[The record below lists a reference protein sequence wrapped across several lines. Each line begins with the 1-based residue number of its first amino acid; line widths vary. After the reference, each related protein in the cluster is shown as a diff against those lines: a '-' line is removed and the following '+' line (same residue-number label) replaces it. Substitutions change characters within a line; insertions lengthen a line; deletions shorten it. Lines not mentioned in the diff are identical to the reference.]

1 MYFWLRRCVIAVV
14 VAVGFATTAL
24 HAADSKTNTD
34 DPDFIRVDRESALVP
49 AIGTCLG
56 QNKEAVLLADHVQC
70 TPYRAGTS
78 HLAKEAPNAPFDVS
92 LARDCPAAPPSGHE
106 AQQGNAQTPFNARRL
121 PADALD
127 QIIKDFASTIGAHGI
142 RILGALFC
150 ERLNLVGLDLP
161 YSLILDRSV
170 FKEGIEI
177 RNFRT
182 KGDFSVDGS
191 LVFNQLKIVR
201 SYFEG
206 SVFGDR
212 SFIKGLA
219 VIDTT
224 VAGSAFFRESVLF
237 HLAHF
242 EGARIARV
250 LSIRASALSFFL
262 TQFSSVGGLLELSHS
277 EARCAYY
284 INKSEIG
291 FFVANRV
298 GFGTI
303 APLSNQGDAAEAI
316 YSWKR
321 AFSIT
326 DAVKRTLTS
335 EEVRKVVGD
344 AEPCESESIKYRAE
358 FFLFDS
364 KVHSSLCI
372 NEFQWLSPR
381 AADLSAKEKFSAPSE
396 GSKLYLRTIVALDGN
411 TIGNNLIVN
420 LWSDKRTIHDEVS
433 ADLHKFEAI
442 GLKTA
447 GFVFNFDDN
456 KRHYFTALD
465 GLEFERIY
473 SAQAACEYAGSEPA
487 PAGGPSDGTPSI
499 ISELKAQLDIPTVDE
514 VLKWLEL
521 NKLGSTQPYTAFANA
536 FERAGADSTQIKV
549 ARSNREVC
557 ERAAHWLLLPIIRPF
572 CRGVAERHEGGPDQ
586 PPRPGTET
594 SIAGPA
600 PQLSGW
606 SQLGAALSAIPDLLS
621 DLAQLLFRG
630 ALYFLADHGYRPG
643 KVIWWVTITLIVF
656 WAMFLLWLRV
666 VAFSP
671 TTKTPPDQPPSN
683 QQAPTPDTVKL
694 RPIGLLFLLDRLLP
708 SYKISSANYD
718 IGSYYKRIPI
728 SEVANRTPPPRF
740 VRRALFFHFPVE
752 PVVDEAEIA
761 RVNRLLL
768 ILRLLGVVFT
778 VFLAAAIGALVV
790 H

>member
-1 MYFWLRRCVIAVV
+1 M
-14 VAVGFATTAL
+14 
-24 HAADSKTNTD
+24 
-34 DPDFIRVDRESALVP
+34 
-49 AIGTCLG
+49 
-56 QNKEAVLLADHVQC
+56 
-70 TPYRAGTS
+70 
-78 HLAKEAPNAPFDVS
+78 
-92 LARDCPAAPPSGHE
+92 
-106 AQQGNAQTPFNARRL
+106 
-121 PADALD
+121 
-127 QIIKDFASTIGAHGI
+127 
-142 RILGALFC
+142 
-150 ERLNLVGLDLP
+150 
-161 YSLILDRSV
+161 
-170 FKEGIEI
+170 
-177 RNFRT
+177 
-182 KGDFSVDGS
+182 
-191 LVFNQLKIVR
+191 
-201 SYFEG
+201 
-206 SVFGDR
+206 
-212 SFIKGLA
+212 
-219 VIDTT
+219 
-224 VAGSAFFRESVLF
+224 
-237 HLAHF
+237 
-242 EGARIARV
+242 

-284 INKSEIG
+284 INKTEIG
-291 FFVANRV
+291 FLAANRV

-326 DAVKRTLTS
+326 DAVKRMLTND
-335 EEVRKVVGD
+335 EVKKVVAD

-358 FFLFDS
+358 FFLF
-364 KVHSSLCI
+364 
-372 NEFQWLSPR
+372 
-381 AADLSAKEKFSAPSE
+381 
-396 GSKLYLRTIVALDGN
+396 ALDGN

-420 LWSDKRTIHDEVS
+420 LWSKNRTIHDDVS

-456 KRHYFTALD
+456 KRNYFTALD

-487 PAGGPSDGTPSI
+487 PTGGPGDGTPSI

-557 ERAAHWLLLPIIRPF
+557 ERAAHWLLLPVIRPF

-586 PPRPGTET
+586 PPRPGTDA

-621 DLAQLLFRG
+621 DFVQLLFRG

-643 KVIWWVTITLIVF
+643 KVLWWVTITLIVF
-656 WAMFLLWLRV
+656 WAIFLLWLRV

-671 TTKTPPDQPPSN
+671 TIKTPPDQPPSD
-683 QQAPTPDTVKL
+683 QQTPTPDTVKL

-708 SYKISSANYD
+708 SYQISSANYD

-728 SEVANRTPPPRF
+728 SEVANRTPPPPF
-740 VRRALFFHFPVE
+740 VRRALFFQLPVE

>member
-34 DPDFIRVDRESALVP
+34 DPDFIRVDRESDIVP

-56 QNKEAVLLADHVQC
+56 QNKEAVLFADHVQC

-92 LARDCPAAPPSGHE
+92 LARDCPAAPPSGHG
-106 AQQGNAQTPFNARRL
+106 AQQGNAQTPFNARRI

-191 LVFNQLKIVR
+191 LVFNQLRIVR

-212 SFIKGLA
+212 SFIKRLA

-224 VAGSAFFRESVLF
+224 VDGSVFFRESVLF

-284 INKSEIG
+284 INKTEIG
-291 FFVANRV
+291 FLAANRV

-326 DAVKRTLTS
+326 DAVKRMLTND
-335 EEVRKVVGD
+335 EVKKVVAD

-358 FFLFDS
+358 FFLF
-364 KVHSSLCI
+364 
-372 NEFQWLSPR
+372 
-381 AADLSAKEKFSAPSE
+381 
-396 GSKLYLRTIVALDGN
+396 ALDGN

-420 LWSDKRTIHDEVS
+420 LWSKNRTIHDDVS

-456 KRHYFTALD
+456 KRNYFTALD

-487 PAGGPSDGTPSI
+487 PTGGPGDGTPSI
-499 ISELKAQLDIPTVDE
+499 ISEL
-514 VLKWLEL
+514 
-521 NKLGSTQPYTAFANA
+521 TAV
-536 FERAGADSTQIKV
+536 RQ
-549 ARSNREVC
+549 
-557 ERAAHWLLLPIIRPF
+557 F
-572 CRGVAERHEGGPDQ
+572 CRGH
-586 PPRPGTET
+586 
-594 SIAGPA
+594 S
-600 PQLSGW
+600 
-606 SQLGAALSAIPDLLS
+606 
-621 DLAQLLFRG
+621 
-630 ALYFLADHGYRPG
+630 
-643 KVIWWVTITLIVF
+643 VT
-656 WAMFLLWLRV
+656 
-666 VAFSP
+666 
-671 TTKTPPDQPPSN
+671 
-683 QQAPTPDTVKL
+683 
-694 RPIGLLFLLDRLLP
+694 
-708 SYKISSANYD
+708 
-718 IGSYYKRIPI
+718 
-728 SEVANRTPPPRF
+728 
-740 VRRALFFHFPVE
+740 H
-752 PVVDEAEIA
+752 
-761 RVNRLLL
+761 
-768 ILRLLGVVFT
+768 
-778 VFLAAAIGALVV
+778 
-790 H
+790 

>member
-14 VAVGFATTAL
+14 VAVEFATTAL

-34 DPDFIRVDRESALVP
+34 DPDFIRVDRESDIVP

-56 QNKEAVLLADHVQC
+56 QNKEAVLFADHVQC

-92 LARDCPAAPPSGHE
+92 LARDCPAAPPSGHG
-106 AQQGNAQTPFNARRL
+106 AQQGNAQTPFNARRI

-191 LVFNQLKIVR
+191 LVFNQLRIVR

-212 SFIKGLA
+212 SFIKRLA

-224 VAGSAFFRESVLF
+224 VDGSVFFRESVLF

-284 INKSEIG
+284 INKTEIG
-291 FFVANRV
+291 FLAANRV

-321 AFSIT
+321 L
-326 DAVKRTLTS
+326 K
-335 EEVRKVVGD
+335 
-344 AEPCESESIKYRAE
+344 
-358 FFLFDS
+358 
-364 KVHSSLCI
+364 
-372 NEFQWLSPR
+372 SPR
-381 AADLSAKEKFSAPSE
+381 T
-396 GSKLYLRTIVALDGN
+396 GR
-411 TIGNNLIVN
+411 
-420 LWSDKRTIHDEVS
+420 
-433 ADLHKFEAI
+433 
-442 GLKTA
+442 
-447 GFVFNFDDN
+447 
-456 KRHYFTALD
+456 
-465 GLEFERIY
+465 
-473 SAQAACEYAGSEPA
+473 C
-487 PAGGPSDGTPSI
+487 
-499 ISELKAQLDIPTVDE
+499 AQL
-514 VLKWLEL
+514 
-521 NKLGSTQPYTAFANA
+521 
-536 FERAGADSTQIKV
+536 AG
-549 ARSNREVC
+549 
-557 ERAAHWLLLPIIRPF
+557 
-572 CRGVAERHEGGPDQ
+572 
-586 PPRPGTET
+586 
-594 SIAGPA
+594 
-600 PQLSGW
+600 
-606 SQLGAALSAIPDLLS
+606 LSAIGCFP
-621 DLAQLLFRG
+621 
-630 ALYFLADHGYRPG
+630 
-643 KVIWWVTITLIVF
+643 KN
-656 WAMFLLWLRV
+656 AM
-666 VAFSP
+666 
-671 TTKTPPDQPPSN
+671 
-683 QQAPTPDTVKL
+683 
-694 RPIGLLFLLDRLLP
+694 
-708 SYKISSANYD
+708 
-718 IGSYYKRIPI
+718 
-728 SEVANRTPPPRF
+728 
-740 VRRALFFHFPVE
+740 
-752 PVVDEAEIA
+752 
-761 RVNRLLL
+761 
-768 ILRLLGVVFT
+768 
-778 VFLAAAIGALVV
+778 
-790 H
+790 

>member
-1 MYFWLRRCVIAVV
+1 M
-14 VAVGFATTAL
+14 GFATTAL

-34 DPDFIRVDRESALVP
+34 DPDFIRVDRESDIVP

-56 QNKEAVLLADHVQC
+56 QNKEAVLFADHVQC

-78 HLAKEAPNAPFDVS
+78 HLTKEAPNAPFDVS
-92 LARDCPAAPPSGHE
+92 LTHDCPAAPAQRDA
-106 AQQGNAQTPFNARRL
+106 AQQGSTQAPFNARRI
-121 PADALD
+121 PANALN
-127 QIIKDFASTIGAHGI
+127 QIIKDYASTIGAHGI

-150 ERLNLVGLDLP
+150 EKLNLVGLDLP
-161 YSLILDRSV
+161 FSLILDRSV

-191 LVFNQLKIVR
+191 LVFNQFRIVR

-212 SFIKGLA
+212 SFITGLA

-224 VAGSAFFRESVLF
+224 VDGSVFFRESVLF

-262 TQFSSVGGLLELSHS
+262 TQFSSIGGLLELSHS

-291 FFVANRV
+291 FLAANRV

-303 APLSNQGDAAEAI
+303 APLSIQGAAAEAI

-326 DAVKRTLTS
+326 DVVKRTLAS
-335 EEVRKVVGD
+335 EEVKKVVAD
-344 AEPCESESIKYRAE
+344 SEPCESESIKYRAE

-396 GSKLYLRTIVALDGN
+396 GSKLYLRTIVALNGN

-420 LWSDKRTIHDEVS
+420 LWSGKRTIHDEVS

-456 KRHYFTALD
+456 KRNYFTALD
-465 GLEFERIY
+465 GLQFERIY
-473 SAQAACEYAGSEPA
+473 SAQVACEYAGSEPA
-487 PAGGPSDGTPSI
+487 TTGRPGDGTPSI
-499 ISELKAQLDIPTVDE
+499 ISELKAQMDIPTVDE

-557 ERAAHWLLLPIIRPF
+557 ERAAHWLLLPIIGPF
-572 CRGVAERHEGGPDQ
+572 CRGVVERHEGGPDQ
-586 PPRPGTET
+586 PPVSGTAT
-594 SIAGPA
+594 SMTGLAV
-600 PQLSGW
+600 SGW
-606 SQLGAALSAIPDLLS
+606 SQLSAALSAIPDLLS

-643 KVIWWVTITLIVF
+643 KVLWWVT
-656 WAMFLLWLRV
+656 
-666 VAFSP
+666 
-671 TTKTPPDQPPSN
+671 
-683 QQAPTPDTVKL
+683 
-694 RPIGLLFLLDRLLP
+694 
-708 SYKISSANYD
+708 
-718 IGSYYKRIPI
+718 
-728 SEVANRTPPPRF
+728 
-740 VRRALFFHFPVE
+740 
-752 PVVDEAEIA
+752 
-761 RVNRLLL
+761 
-768 ILRLLGVVFT
+768 
-778 VFLAAAIGALVV
+778 
-790 H
+790 